1 MSIIFP
7 TYSEKKSLSKSKQ
20 KKFCIWQIVTNCE
33 RKRMRKL
40 ALSDEILLSVDKAA
54 RYIGGEVNSVM
65 KNLDGIDVR
74 VAFCFPDV
82 YEIGMSN
89 LGMMLLYNM
98 FNKRP
103 DVWCE
108 RVYSPWLDLD
118 KLMREQNIPLFALES
133 QDPVR
138 DFDFLCITLGYE
150 MCYTNVLQTLD
161 LSQIPLKAADRD
173 ESCPIVIGGGACAYN
188 PEPLAAFFD
197 LFYIGEGETVYD
209 ALFDAYKANKEA
221 GGSREEFLLKAAQI
235 PGIYVP
241 AFYDVTYKEDG
252 TIASFAPNRP
262 GVPEKV
268 QKQLIVDMD
277 KGYCPI
283 EKPVVPFIKA
293 TQDRV
298 TLEIQRGCIRGCR
311 FCQAGMIYRPLRER
325 DVEELK
331 ESARAMLKNSGHEEI
346 SLSSLSSSDYTHL
359 EELVN
364 FLIDEFKSAG
374 VNISLPSLRIDA
386 FALDVMSK
394 VQDIKK
400 SSLTFAPEAGSQRL
414 RDVINKGLTEEV
426 ILHGAHEAFVGGWNR
441 VKLYFMLGLP
451 TETEEDMKGIA
462 HLAERIAEEYY
473 DTVPK
478 EKRHGKVQIVV
489 STSFFVPKPFTPFQ
503 WAPMYTEQDFID
515 KAKVVKEEI
524 RAQLNQKSIKYNW
537 HEPDVTTL
545 EGFLARGDRR
555 ASEVILKAYEK
566 GALYD
571 AWSESFRYDIWKE
584 AFAETGIDIEFYTLR
599 ERSTDEILPW
609 DFIDAGVTKEFL
621 IREWKQA
628 KGEVVTPNCRQKCAG
643 CGARRYE
650 GGVCYEGKNKIHK
663 RRAYEIC
670 RTS

>member
-1 MSIIFP
+1 
-7 TYSEKKSLSKSKQ
+7 
-20 KKFCIWQIVTNCE
+20 
-33 RKRMRKL
+33 MRKL

-241 AFYDVTYKEDG
+241 AFYDVTYKENG

-311 FCQAGMIYRPLRER
+311 FFQAGMIYRPLRER

-451 TETEEDMKGIA
+451 TETEKDMKGIA

-566 GALYD
+566 GTLYD

-650 GGVCYEGKNKIHK
+650 GGVCYEGKN
-663 RRAYEIC
+663 
-670 RTS
+670 

>member
-1 MSIIFP
+1 
-7 TYSEKKSLSKSKQ
+7 
-20 KKFCIWQIVTNCE
+20 
-33 RKRMRKL
+33 MRKL
-40 ALSDEILLSVDKAA
+40 ALSDEILLGVDKAA

-197 LFYIGEGETVYD
+197 LFYVGEGETVYD

-221 GGSREEFLLKAAQI
+221 GDSREEFLLKAAQI

-451 TETEEDMKGIA
+451 TETEKDMKGIA

-650 GGVCYEGKNKIHK
+650 GGVCYEGKN
-663 RRAYEIC
+663 
-670 RTS
+670 